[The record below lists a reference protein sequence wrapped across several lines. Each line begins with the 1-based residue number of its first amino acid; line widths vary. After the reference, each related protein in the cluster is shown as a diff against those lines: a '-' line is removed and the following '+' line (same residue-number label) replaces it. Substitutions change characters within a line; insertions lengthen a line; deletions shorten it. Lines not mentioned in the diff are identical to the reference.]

1 MHLFLVLFSLQ
12 FHEAGWFENVW
23 SVDWLV
29 WKYFKLYKRTLCKH
43 SLSPYAKHKQT
54 NLL

>member
-1 MHLFLVLFSLQ
+1 MVRDSRKTSLKMNAFLTMHLFLVLFSLQ

-29 WKYFKLYKRTLCKH
+29 
-43 SLSPYAKHKQT
+43 
-54 NLL
+54 